1 MLTISQGTRSL
12 WLPHTALRV
21 LLTPQPNTIIIQCMG
36 KNLQVVQGWPT
47 SAFTTCYPVVCIS
60 LGTSPPS
67 CSHRAGSTHAP
78 HRRSLAPKCISTW
91 DFFFKDSVKE
101 PASMYCSAKNSGLKF
116 CYEEESMVYSKHC
129 FQRCSLLSY
138 FNDSKKLGVL
148 SESLIK
154 YKSTLTNYGF

>member
-1 MLTISQGTRSL
+1 
-12 WLPHTALRV
+12 
-21 LLTPQPNTIIIQCMG
+21 
-36 KNLQVVQGWPT
+36 
-47 SAFTTCYPVVCIS
+47 
-60 LGTSPPS
+60 
-67 CSHRAGSTHAP
+67 
-78 HRRSLAPKCISTW
+78 
-91 DFFFKDSVKE
+91 
-101 PASMYCSAKNSGLKF
+101 MYCSAKNSGLKF